1 MAYRGITHILPCRIL
16 LSSPSTGPLAPNLR
30 QVTPLCVGVCSAPCF
45 LPVVIPAGGAPADR
59 SRLAP
64 LPHWLDR
71 LYNPPTYPPTSVRDH
86 GVVDPWRWRLH
97 DRLVL
102 DRGENRR
109 NRRYDRGV
117 RGGRLLPLAVHDR
130 GVRGGRLLSL
140 AVLRRRR
147 G

>member
-30 QVTPLCVGVCSAPCF
+30 QVTPLCVGVCSAPCL

-71 LYNPPTYPPTSVRDH
+71 LYNPPTYPPPVYATMASSTRGAGGSTTGLSSIAGKTDGIGDTTGASVAAGFFRLRSTT
-86 GVVDPWRWRLH
+86 GVSAAADSFRL
-97 DRLVL
+97 R
-102 DRGENRR
+102 
-109 NRRYDRGV
+109 
-117 RGGRLLPLAVHDR
+117 
-130 GVRGGRLLSL
+130 S
-140 AVLRRRR
+140 
-147 G
+147 